1 MSNFVEPGKQTILLL
16 VLSVLKRNRQLN
28 AGYFVDLVAILVAF
42 DRANHSAIGLA
53 VAHRHIW
60 FLAFWRDCFKHL
72 VATPTFSTRGFPILS
87 ATCSMV
93 LFPFLFHPD

>member
-28 AGYFVDLVAILVAF
+28 AGYFVDCNFVSTSSYLSGF

-53 VAHRHIW
+53 VTHQHIR
-60 FLAFWRDCFKHL
+60 FLAFWHDRFEHL
-72 VATPTFSTRGFPILS
+72 FGTPTLST
-87 ATCSMV
+87 
-93 LFPFLFHPD
+93 